1 MYRETWFPLQKNVQW
16 GCTIFDSHTE
26 MIYGIIKTAER
37 RMPVSQDSSI
47 INDYSKVKEQVI
59 MVIEYLQQIKDSYF
73 EQKHALEKQLNLL
86 EIQLKENT
94 GMIKML
100 EETNDSCYELFTPR
114 NVNSKNKAKIN
125 ELMEEQKSIN
135 ESIENLKNSIKEYS
149 SKIEQLDQIVEEENR
164 EIEIVQEYTETMS
177 QQNIVSED
185 EKIESSED
193 NLLDGMKNILNRVEL
208 CSRLIDIDPVRC
220 RLELSSVMKILTDL
234 IEEKDESDF

>member
-1 MYRETWFPLQKNVQW
+1 
-16 GCTIFDSHTE
+16 
-26 MIYGIIKTAER
+26 
-37 RMPVSQDSSI
+37 MPVENSSI
-47 INDYSKVKEQVI
+47 IDDYSEVKEQVI

-73 EQKHALEKQLNLL
+73 EQKHGLEKQLNLL
-86 EIQLKENT
+86 EIQLKENI

-135 ESIENLKNSIKEYS
+135 EFIENLKNSIKEYS

-164 EIEIVQEYTETMS
+164 EIEIVQEYTEAMT
-177 QQNIVSED
+177 QQNIVSDD
-185 EKIESSED
+185 EKESSED
-193 NLLDGMKNILNRVEL
+193 NLLDGIKNVLNRVEL

-220 RLELSSVMKILTDL
+220 RLELGSVMKILTDL

>member
-1 MYRETWFPLQKNVQW
+1 MPDSQNSSFINV
-16 GCTIFDSHTE
+16 
-26 MIYGIIKTAER
+26 
-37 RMPVSQDSSI
+37 
-47 INDYSKVKEQVI
+47 YSKVKEQVI

-73 EQKHALEKQLNLL
+73 EEKHALEKQLNLL

-125 ELMEEQKSIN
+125 ELIEEQKSIN
-135 ESIENLKNSIKEYS
+135 ESIDNLKNSIKEYS

-164 EIEIVQEYTETMS
+164 EIEIVQEYTEAMT

-185 EKIESSED
+185 EKESSEV
-193 NLLDGMKNILNRVEL
+193 NLLDSIKNILNRVEL
-208 CSRLIDIDPVRC
+208 CSQLIDIDPVRC

>member
-1 MYRETWFPLQKNVQW
+1 
-16 GCTIFDSHTE
+16 
-26 MIYGIIKTAER
+26 
-37 RMPVSQDSSI
+37 MPVENSSI
-47 INDYSKVKEQVI
+47 IDDYSEVKEQVI

-149 SKIEQLDQIVEEENR
+149 SKIEQLDQIVKEENR
-164 EIEIVQEYTETMS
+164 EIEIVQEYTETMT

-185 EKIESSED
+185 EKESSED
-193 NLLDGMKNILNRVEL
+193 NLLDSMKNILNRLEL
-208 CSRLIDIDPVRC
+208 CSQLIDIDPVRC
-220 RLELSSVMKILTDL
+220 RLQLGSVMKILTDL

>member
-1 MYRETWFPLQKNVQW
+1 
-16 GCTIFDSHTE
+16 
-26 MIYGIIKTAER
+26 
-37 RMPVSQDSSI
+37 MPVENSSI
-47 INDYSKVKEQVI
+47 IDDYSEVKEQVI

-164 EIEIVQEYTETMS
+164 EIEIVQEYTEAMT
-177 QQNIVSED
+177 QQNIVSDD
-185 EKIESSED
+185 EKESSED
-193 NLLDGMKNILNRVEL
+193 NLLDGIKNVLNRVEL

-220 RLELSSVMKILTDL
+220 RLELGSVMKILTDL

>member
-1 MYRETWFPLQKNVQW
+1 
-16 GCTIFDSHTE
+16 
-26 MIYGIIKTAER
+26 
-37 RMPVSQDSSI
+37 
-47 INDYSKVKEQVI
+47 

-164 EIEIVQEYTETMS
+164 EIEIVQEYTET
-177 QQNIVSED
+177 
-185 EKIESSED
+185 
-193 NLLDGMKNILNRVEL
+193 ILNRVEL

>member
-1 MYRETWFPLQKNVQW
+1 
-16 GCTIFDSHTE
+16 
-26 MIYGIIKTAER
+26 
-37 RMPVSQDSSI
+37 MPVENSSI
-47 INDYSKVKEQVI
+47 IDDYSEVKEQVI

-100 EETNDSCYELFTPR
+100 EKTNDSCYELFTPR

-164 EIEIVQEYTETMS
+164 EIEIVQEYTEAMTL
-177 QQNIVSED
+177 QNIVSED
-185 EKIESSED
+185 EKESSED
-193 NLLDGMKNILNRVEL
+193 NLLDSMMNILNRVEL
-208 CSRLIDIDPVRC
+208 CSKLIDIDPVRC

>member
-1 MYRETWFPLQKNVQW
+1 
-16 GCTIFDSHTE
+16 
-26 MIYGIIKTAER
+26 
-37 RMPVSQDSSI
+37 
-47 INDYSKVKEQVI
+47 

-135 ESIENLKNSIKEYS
+135 ESIDNLKNSIKEYS
-149 SKIEQLDQIVEEENR
+149 SKIKQLDQIVEEENR
-164 EIEIVQEYTETMS
+164 EIEIVQEYTEAMT

-185 EKIESSED
+185 EKKSSED
-193 NLLDGMKNILNRVEL
+193 NLHGMKNILNRVEL
-208 CSRLIDIDPVRC
+208 CSQLIDIDPVRC
-220 RLELSSVMKILTDL
+220 RLELSSIMKILTDL

>member
-1 MYRETWFPLQKNVQW
+1 
-16 GCTIFDSHTE
+16 
-26 MIYGIIKTAER
+26 
-37 RMPVSQDSSI
+37 
-47 INDYSKVKEQVI
+47 

-135 ESIENLKNSIKEYS
+135 ESIDNLKNSIKEYS

-164 EIEIVQEYTETMS
+164 EIEIVQEYTEAMTL
-177 QQNIVSED
+177 QNIVSED

-193 NLLDGMKNILNRVEL
+193 NLLDSMMNILNRVEL
-208 CSRLIDIDPVRC
+208 CSKLIDIDPVRC
-220 RLELSSVMKILTDL
+220 RLELSSIMKILTDL

>member
-1 MYRETWFPLQKNVQW
+1 
-16 GCTIFDSHTE
+16 
-26 MIYGIIKTAER
+26 
-37 RMPVSQDSSI
+37 MPVSQDSSI

-135 ESIENLKNSIKEYS
+135 ESIDNLKNSIKEYS

-164 EIEIVQEYTETMS
+164 EIEIVQEYTEAMK

-185 EKIESSED
+185 EKESSED
-193 NLLDGMKNILNRVEL
+193 NLLDSMKNILNRLEL
-208 CSRLIDIDPVRC
+208 CSQLIDIDPVRC
-220 RLELSSVMKILTDL
+220 RLELGSVMKILTDL

>member
-1 MYRETWFPLQKNVQW
+1 MP
-16 GCTIFDSHTE
+16 DS
-26 MIYGIIKTAER
+26 
-37 RMPVSQDSSI
+37 QNSSF

-164 EIEIVQEYTETMS
+164 EIEIVQEYTEAMT
-177 QQNIVSED
+177 QLNIVSED
-185 EKIESSED
+185 EKESSED
-193 NLLDGMKNILNRVEL
+193 NLLDSMKNILNRVEL
-208 CSRLIDIDPVRC
+208 CSQLIDIDPVRC

>member
-1 MYRETWFPLQKNVQW
+1 
-16 GCTIFDSHTE
+16 
-26 MIYGIIKTAER
+26 
-37 RMPVSQDSSI
+37 MPVSQDSSF

-164 EIEIVQEYTETMS
+164 EIEIVQEYTETMT

-185 EKIESSED
+185 EKESSED
-193 NLLDGMKNILNRVEL
+193 NLLDSMKNILNRVEL
-208 CSRLIDIDPVRC
+208 CNRLIDIDPVRC
-220 RLELSSVMKILTDL
+220 RLELGSVMKILIDL

>member
-1 MYRETWFPLQKNVQW
+1 
-16 GCTIFDSHTE
+16 
-26 MIYGIIKTAER
+26 
-37 RMPVSQDSSI
+37 MPVSQDSSF
-47 INDYSKVKEQVI
+47 INDYSEVKEQVI

-73 EQKHALEKQLNLL
+73 EEKHALEKQLNLL

-125 ELMEEQKSIN
+125 ELIEEQKSIN
-135 ESIENLKNSIKEYS
+135 ESIDNLKNSIKEYS

-164 EIEIVQEYTETMS
+164 EIEIVQEYTEAMT

-185 EKIESSED
+185 EKESSED
-193 NLLDGMKNILNRVEL
+193 NLLDSIKNILNRVEL
-208 CSRLIDIDPVRC
+208 CSQLIDIDPVRC

>member
-1 MYRETWFPLQKNVQW
+1 
-16 GCTIFDSHTE
+16 
-26 MIYGIIKTAER
+26 
-37 RMPVSQDSSI
+37 
-47 INDYSKVKEQVI
+47 

-73 EQKHALEKQLNLL
+73 EQKHALEKKLNLL

-135 ESIENLKNSIKEYS
+135 ESIENLKNSIKGYS

-164 EIEIVQEYTETMS
+164 EIEIVQEYTEAMTL
-177 QQNIVSED
+177 QNIVSED

-193 NLLDGMKNILNRVEL
+193 NLLDSMMNILNRVEL
-208 CSRLIDIDPVRC
+208 CSKLIDIDPVRC

>member
-1 MYRETWFPLQKNVQW
+1 
-16 GCTIFDSHTE
+16 
-26 MIYGIIKTAER
+26 
-37 RMPVSQDSSI
+37 MPVENSSI
-47 INDYSKVKEQVI
+47 IDDYSEVKEQVI

-149 SKIEQLDQIVEEENR
+149 SKIEQLDQIVKEENR
-164 EIEIVQEYTETMS
+164 EIEIVQEYTETMT

-185 EKIESSED
+185 EKESSED
-193 NLLDGMKNILNRVEL
+193 NLLDSMKNILNRLEL
-208 CSRLIDIDPVRC
+208 CSQLIDIDPVRC
-220 RLELSSVMKILTDL
+220 RLELGSVMKILTDL

>member
-1 MYRETWFPLQKNVQW
+1 
-16 GCTIFDSHTE
+16 
-26 MIYGIIKTAER
+26 
-37 RMPVSQDSSI
+37 MPVENSSI
-47 INDYSKVKEQVI
+47 IDDYSEVREQVI

-164 EIEIVQEYTETMS
+164 EIEIVQEYTETMT

-185 EKIESSED
+185 EKKSSED
-193 NLLDGMKNILNRVEL
+193 NLLDSMKNILNRMEL
-208 CSRLIDIDPVRC
+208 CSQLIDIDPVRC

>member
-1 MYRETWFPLQKNVQW
+1 
-16 GCTIFDSHTE
+16 
-26 MIYGIIKTAER
+26 
-37 RMPVSQDSSI
+37 MPVSQDSSF

-73 EQKHALEKQLNLL
+73 EQKHALEKQLNLM

-164 EIEIVQEYTETMS
+164 EIEIVQEYTEAMTR
-177 QQNIVSED
+177 QNIVSED
-185 EKIESSED
+185 EKESSED
-193 NLLDGMKNILNRVEL
+193 NLRDSIKNILNRVEL
-208 CSRLIDIDPVRC
+208 CSQLIDIDPVRC

>member
-1 MYRETWFPLQKNVQW
+1 
-16 GCTIFDSHTE
+16 
-26 MIYGIIKTAER
+26 
-37 RMPVSQDSSI
+37 MPVENSSI
-47 INDYSKVKEQVI
+47 IDDYSEVKEQVI

-73 EQKHALEKQLNLL
+73 EQKHALEKKLNLL

-149 SKIEQLDQIVEEENR
+149 SKIEQLDQIVKEENR
-164 EIEIVQEYTETMS
+164 EIEIVQEYTETMT

-185 EKIESSED
+185 EKESSED
-193 NLLDGMKNILNRVEL
+193 NLLDSMKNILNRLEL
-208 CSRLIDIDPVRC
+208 CSQLIDIDPVRC

>member
-1 MYRETWFPLQKNVQW
+1 
-16 GCTIFDSHTE
+16 
-26 MIYGIIKTAER
+26 
-37 RMPVSQDSSI
+37 MPVSQDSSI

-185 EKIESSED
+185 
-193 NLLDGMKNILNRVEL
+193 LLDGMKNILNRVEL

>member
-1 MYRETWFPLQKNVQW
+1 
-16 GCTIFDSHTE
+16 
-26 MIYGIIKTAER
+26 
-37 RMPVSQDSSI
+37 MPIENSSI
-47 INDYSKVKEQVI
+47 IDDYSEVKEQVI

-164 EIEIVQEYTETMS
+164 EIEIVQEYTEAMT
-177 QQNIVSED
+177 QQNIVSDD
-185 EKIESSED
+185 EKESSED
-193 NLLDGMKNILNRVEL
+193 NLLDGIKNVLNRVEL
-208 CSRLIDIDPVRC
+208 CSKLIDIDPVRC

>member
-1 MYRETWFPLQKNVQW
+1 MP
-16 GCTIFDSHTE
+16 DS
-26 MIYGIIKTAER
+26 
-37 RMPVSQDSSI
+37 QNSSI
-47 INDYSKVKEQVI
+47 IDDYSEVKEQVI

-164 EIEIVQEYTETMS
+164 EIEIVQEYTEAMT

-185 EKIESSED
+185 EKESSED
-193 NLLDGMKNILNRVEL
+193 NLLDGIKNVLNRVEL

-220 RLELSSVMKILTDL
+220 RLELGSVMKILTDL

>member
-1 MYRETWFPLQKNVQW
+1 
-16 GCTIFDSHTE
+16 
-26 MIYGIIKTAER
+26 
-37 RMPVSQDSSI
+37 MPVENSSI
-47 INDYSKVKEQVI
+47 IDDYSEVKEQVI

-164 EIEIVQEYTETMS
+164 EIEIVQEYTEAMT
-177 QQNIVSED
+177 QQNIVSDD
-185 EKIESSED
+185 EKESSED
-193 NLLDGMKNILNRVEL
+193 NLLDSMKNILNRVEL
-208 CSRLIDIDPVRC
+208 CSQLIDIDPVRC
-220 RLELSSVMKILTDL
+220 RLELSSIMKILTDL

>member
-1 MYRETWFPLQKNVQW
+1 
-16 GCTIFDSHTE
+16 
-26 MIYGIIKTAER
+26 
-37 RMPVSQDSSI
+37 MPVENSSI
-47 INDYSKVKEQVI
+47 IDDYSEVNEQVI

-164 EIEIVQEYTETMS
+164 EIEIVQEYTEAMT
-177 QQNIVSED
+177 QQNIVSDD
-185 EKIESSED
+185 EKESSED
-193 NLLDGMKNILNRVEL
+193 NLLDGIKNVLNRVEL

>member
-1 MYRETWFPLQKNVQW
+1 
-16 GCTIFDSHTE
+16 
-26 MIYGIIKTAER
+26 
-37 RMPVSQDSSI
+37 MPVSQDSSF

-114 NVNSKNKAKIN
+114 NVNSKNKAKIS

-135 ESIENLKNSIKEYS
+135 ESIDNLKNSIKEYS

-164 EIEIVQEYTETMS
+164 EIEIVQEYTEAMT

-185 EKIESSED
+185 EKESSEN
-193 NLLDGMKNILNRVEL
+193 NLLDSMMNILNRVVL
-208 CSRLIDIDPVRC
+208 CSQLIDIDPVRC

>member
-1 MYRETWFPLQKNVQW
+1 
-16 GCTIFDSHTE
+16 
-26 MIYGIIKTAER
+26 
-37 RMPVSQDSSI
+37 MPVENSSI
-47 INDYSKVKEQVI
+47 IDDYSKVKEQVI

-164 EIEIVQEYTETMS
+164 EIEIVQEYTEAMT
-177 QQNIVSED
+177 QQNIVSDD
-185 EKIESSED
+185 EKESSED
-193 NLLDGMKNILNRVEL
+193 NLLDGIKNVLNRVEL

>member
-1 MYRETWFPLQKNVQW
+1 
-16 GCTIFDSHTE
+16 
-26 MIYGIIKTAER
+26 
-37 RMPVSQDSSI
+37 MPVSQDSSF

-73 EQKHALEKQLNLL
+73 EQKHGLEKQLNLL

-164 EIEIVQEYTETMS
+164 EIEIVQEYTEAMT
-177 QQNIVSED
+177 QQNIVSDD
-185 EKIESSED
+185 EKESSED

>member
-1 MYRETWFPLQKNVQW
+1 MP
-16 GCTIFDSHTE
+16 DS
-26 MIYGIIKTAER
+26 
-37 RMPVSQDSSI
+37 QNSSI
-47 INDYSKVKEQVI
+47 IDDYSEVKEQVI

-100 EETNDSCYELFTPR
+100 EETNNSCYELFTPR

-135 ESIENLKNSIKEYS
+135 ESIENLKNIKEYS

-164 EIEIVQEYTETMS
+164 EIEIVQEYTEAMT
-177 QQNIVSED
+177 QQNIVSDD
-185 EKIESSED
+185 EKESSED
-193 NLLDGMKNILNRVEL
+193 NLLDGIKNVLNRVEL

>member
-1 MYRETWFPLQKNVQW
+1 MPVSQKNQRFFW
-16 GCTIFDSHTE
+16 RALRTAFHD
-26 MIYGIIKTAER
+26 IIKTAER
-37 RMPVSQDSSI
+37 RMPDSQDSSF

-73 EQKHALEKQLNLL
+73 EQKHGLEKQLNLL
-86 EIQLKENT
+86 EIQLKENI

-135 ESIENLKNSIKEYS
+135 ESIDNLKNSIKEYS

-164 EIEIVQEYTETMS
+164 EIEIVQEYTEAMTL
-177 QQNIVSED
+177 QNIVSED

-220 RLELSSVMKILTDL
+220 RLELSSIMKILTDL

>member
-1 MYRETWFPLQKNVQW
+1 MCVCN
-16 GCTIFDSHTE
+16 ID
-26 MIYGIIKTAER
+26 
-37 RMPVSQDSSI
+37 
-47 INDYSKVKEQVI
+47 DYSKVKEQVI

-73 EQKHALEKQLNLL
+73 EQKHGLEKQLNLL
-86 EIQLKENT
+86 EIQLKENI

-164 EIEIVQEYTETMS
+164 EIEIVQEYTEAMT
-177 QQNIVSED
+177 QQNIVSDD
-185 EKIESSED
+185 EKESSED
-193 NLLDGMKNILNRVEL
+193 NLLDGIKNVLNRVEL

-234 IEEKDESDF
+234 IEEKDELDF

>member
-1 MYRETWFPLQKNVQW
+1 
-16 GCTIFDSHTE
+16 
-26 MIYGIIKTAER
+26 
-37 RMPVSQDSSI
+37 
-47 INDYSKVKEQVI
+47 

-135 ESIENLKNSIKEYS
+135 ESIDNLKNSIKEYS

-164 EIEIVQEYTETMS
+164 EIEIVQEYTEAMTL
-177 QQNIVSED
+177 QNIVSED

-193 NLLDGMKNILNRVEL
+193 NLLDSMMNILNRVEL

>member
-1 MYRETWFPLQKNVQW
+1 
-16 GCTIFDSHTE
+16 
-26 MIYGIIKTAER
+26 
-37 RMPVSQDSSI
+37 MPVSQDSSI
-47 INDYSKVKEQVI
+47 IDDYSKVKEQVI

-73 EQKHALEKQLNLL
+73 EQKHGLEKQLNLL
-86 EIQLKENT
+86 EIQLKENI

-125 ELMEEQKSIN
+125 ELMEEQKTIN

-177 QQNIVSED
+177 QQDIVSKD
-185 EKIESSED
+185 ERESSED
-193 NLLDGMKNILNRVEL
+193 NLLDSMKNILNQMEL

>member
-1 MYRETWFPLQKNVQW
+1 
-16 GCTIFDSHTE
+16 
-26 MIYGIIKTAER
+26 
-37 RMPVSQDSSI
+37 MPVENSSI
-47 INDYSKVKEQVI
+47 IDDYSEVKEQVI

-185 EKIESSED
+185 EKESSED
-193 NLLDGMKNILNRVEL
+193 NLLDSMKNILNRLEL
-208 CSRLIDIDPVRC
+208 CSQLIDIDPVRC
-220 RLELSSVMKILTDL
+220 RLELGSVMKILTDL